1 MSLNS
6 VTYTRIQCAEVIPMD
21 RGVSHVPCGRFIHWH
36 GCLLHLQVLPEF
48 DFSAHKYFP
57 VVKIIWPSSA
67 VRALPLQAW
76 SGPRAQTVCVCVR
89 DKPQGSYTRQDVT
102 PGTRLENLEF
112 DWNMWHYSG
121 VCLREGVS
129 ENDRYV
135 VLFQRAGQWKYFL
148 SCFRTEIGVITDAV
162 IYDIFVFMWMKNV
175 QLTTVSCH
183 FISAIFSPHTF
194 CWKKNIPSVIPT
206 IVNLFPY
213 ITNN

>member
-6 VTYTRIQCAEVIPMD
+6 VTYTRIQCAEVIHMD

-67 VRALPLQAW
+67 VHALPLPEQAW
-76 SGPRAQTVCVCVR
+76 SGPRTQCVCLCEG
-89 DKPQGSYTRQDVT
+89 QT
-102 PGTRLENLEF
+102 PGFLHKTGCDTRNQAREL
-112 DWNMWHYSG
+112 G
-121 VCLREGVS
+121 VRLKHVTLFRRVCEREREGVS
-129 ENDRYV
+129 ANDR
-135 VLFQRAGQWKYFL
+135 QRAGQWKYFL

-183 FISAIFSPHTF
+183 FISATFSPHTF
-194 CWKKNIPSVIPT
+194 C
-206 IVNLFPY
+206 
-213 ITNN
+213 